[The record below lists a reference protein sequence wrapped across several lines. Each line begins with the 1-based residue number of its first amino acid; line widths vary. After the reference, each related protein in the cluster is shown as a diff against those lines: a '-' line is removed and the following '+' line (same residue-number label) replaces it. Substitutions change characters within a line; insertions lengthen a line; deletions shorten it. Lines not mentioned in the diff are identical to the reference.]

1 MYIYAIEIIKN
12 PTFYIC
18 LLIENCVFIYFP
30 YYNIHGIELFKK
42 EMVKSAGFEPRIF
55 QLCVRNL
62 TASANCFQTHKTM

>member
-42 EMVKSAGFEPRIF
+42 EMVKSA
-55 QLCVRNL
+55 
-62 TASANCFQTHKTM
+62 